1 MTRRP
6 DVHEPA
12 RKSRAP
18 VPRAHRRTS
27 IAAACIFLFAAL
39 LYLPT
44 LRNQFV
50 WDDVALIEND
60 DIRTLDAS
68 TIERIFT
75 TNFWGATETHSGLYR
90 PLTALSF
97 HVDYQLYGDN
107 PGGFHL
113 TNALLNAGVCVLVF
127 LVLHAMFGRFD
138 TALMAALFF
147 AVFPMHVENVAWIS
161 GRTDILATLF
171 MLASLWCYVRWRVAV
186 RTVMLAGVFVFFAL
200 ALLAKEV
207 AVVLPAVIAV
217 ASVLPIAH
225 ERQPFP
231 RMARWGVVLGML
243 ILVLLYFVARK
254 AVLGASLA
262 YFSRFTTGFVQAVA
276 LSLAIVAHYAYKLF
290 FPFRLDAEA
299 DFMPPARFFNLHTL
313 VGLVIVVGVAYAV
326 YRWRRHGA
334 FVFGVALMAFGL
346 APVLNILPLNQV
358 LAERFL
364 YFPSIGFALLIAL
377 AVVWGM
383 TRWRPVV
390 IGAFAALLMTFAVR
404 SVARSLDWKDERTLF
419 SKTVETSGD
428 SARARTSLG
437 ASLYKEG
444 KVEQALQEFV
454 KATELNP
461 SYAPGWSGRARAEG
475 DLGRIDEA
483 LEHIAVAIE
492 LDPDDALLY
501 HHLGVLQ
508 FRAREYNKAAES
520 FRHALDIQPRHA
532 HARFNLGLAL
542 YQVGDFDGAVREF
555 GQLENKDI
563 DFPNAWLFIA
573 ESETRRGN
581 TPAAAEAARR
591 FLAVYDTDDALA
603 ARAREIS
610 GQP

>member
-1 MTRRP
+1 
-6 DVHEPA
+6 
-12 RKSRAP
+12 
-18 VPRAHRRTS
+18 
-27 IAAACIFLFAAL
+27 
-39 LYLPT
+39 
-44 LRNQFV
+44 
-50 WDDVALIEND
+50 
-60 DIRTLDAS
+60 
-68 TIERIFT
+68 
-75 TNFWGATETHSGLYR
+75 
-90 PLTALSF
+90 
-97 HVDYQLYGDN
+97 
-107 PGGFHL
+107 
-113 TNALLNAGVCVLVF
+113 
-127 LVLHAMFGRFD
+127 
-138 TALMAALFF
+138 
-147 AVFPMHVENVAWIS
+147 
-161 GRTDILATLF
+161 
-171 MLASLWCYVRWRVAV
+171 
-186 RTVMLAGVFVFFAL
+186 
-200 ALLAKEV
+200 
-207 AVVLPAVIAV
+207 
-217 ASVLPIAH
+217 
-225 ERQPFP
+225 
-231 RMARWGVVLGML
+231 
-243 ILVLLYFVARK
+243 
-254 AVLGASLA
+254 
-262 YFSRFTTGFVQAVA
+262 
-276 LSLAIVAHYAYKLF
+276 
-290 FPFRLDAEA
+290 
-299 DFMPPARFFNLHTL
+299 
-313 VGLVIVVGVAYAV
+313 V

-383 TRWRPVV
+383 RRWRPVV

-591 FLAVYDTDDALA
+591 FLAVYNTDDALA